1 MLRKNVVNSTT
12 YLVESTTFPEMLSN
26 RRDMLSSR
34 RDFRKCCRID
44 EKCCRVDDIFKFHAK
59 KEKLVESSRFLEML
73 SNRRETSRRHFQFSR
88 EKGTSCRID
97 EKCCRAEEISGNVVE
112 STRNVVEST
121 KSSGMLSNLRGR
133 HCKAVTPPCH
143 PLLLVMLEFALLLVN
158 ACCLS
163 CAPCMRAC
171 PDSCE

>member
-1 MLRKNVVNSTT
+1 MTRKHLFLCPQLRENTYWKMLRKNVVTSTT

-44 EKCCRVDDIFKFHAK
+44 EKCCRVDDIFKFQAK

-88 EKGTSCRID
+88 EKGTSCQID
-97 EKCCRAEEISGNVVE
+97 EKCCRAEEVSGNVVE

-121 KSSGMLSNLRGR
+121 KSSGMLPNLRG
-133 HCKAVTPPCH
+133 CLGKAASASMPSAV
-143 PLLLVMLEFALLLVN
+143 ASN
-158 ACCLS
+158 A
-163 CAPCMRAC
+163 
-171 PDSCE
+171 